1 MVLQG
6 ERASCG
12 RDSVD
17 IHHARPSRMLENH
30 LNQSV
35 GVEHRSSLAGVI
47 SSNTTVCRHVLSG
60 SLSA

>member
-6 ERASCG
+6 KRASCSC
-12 RDSVD
+12 DSVD
-17 IHHARPSRMLENH
+17 VDRARSSGVLENQP
-30 LNQSV
+30 NQSV